1 MKISELI
8 EALSRYDRDDDV
20 TFYYLKNNT
29 LTNCQFE
36 DLGFYGEMGVEFTIQ
51 DTYDGIETKMLQPIK
66 CNPIEYSIIMKEFTS
81 TVTLTFE
88 INNLS
93 AFDKEEYIERLK
105 EQYIELYDLEIK
117 EHEITNIEEYTLEAT
132 E

>member
-1 MKISELI
+1 M
-8 EALSRYDRDDDV
+8 
-20 TFYYLKNNT
+20 T
-29 LTNCQFE
+29 
-36 DLGFYGEMGVEFTIQ
+36 
-51 DTYDGIETKMLQPIK
+51 
-66 CNPIEYSIIMKEFTS
+66 EFTS

-88 INNLS
+88 INNLE

>member
-1 MKISELI
+1 
-8 EALSRYDRDDDV
+8 
-20 TFYYLKNNT
+20 
-29 LTNCQFE
+29 
-36 DLGFYGEMGVEFTIQ
+36 
-51 DTYDGIETKMLQPIK
+51 
-66 CNPIEYSIIMKEFTS
+66 MKEFTS

-88 INNLS
+88 INNLA

-117 EHEITNIEEYTLEAT
+117 DHEITNIEEYNLEAT